1 MRKIWSEIFCNSKT
15 ITVQIDLAMEIKE
28 RRKCVRHV
36 ARMSKNLIAIVEVK
50 MTLGTLRLR
59 RLELIVKMANRF
71 CILTNKML

>member
-1 MRKIWSEIFCNSKT
+1 
-15 ITVQIDLAMEIKE
+15 MEIKE